1 MPAYTDP
8 ISGNA
13 SWSYDYTYDRR
24 DNLSQR
30 KDPRNV
36 TTTYVYDTFNRVQS
50 VSYSDGT
57 PTVTHYYDGQGLV
70 STPVNALG
78 KRTAVVNSVST
89 SRWPEFDAMGRSV
102 KSSQVTG
109 GITCTLTY
117 TYNLAGSLKSVTYP
131 SGKTVTSS
139 FDRLNRVTGLQ
150 RAGYSYAQAIKYEP
164 HGAVRS
170 TQLGNGLWEQSRYND
185 RQQLKQRGVG
195 TSDTSAVEVLNASH
209 CGTLLLD
216 FDYGTTN
223 NNGNLRTGKITIG
236 SHVFQQSYTY
246 DGINRLKTASESKA
260 GVATWSQTYQY
271 DQWGNRWVIAGADCA
286 PYSDLVPL
294 TPVSSGDYASPVTNR
309 LRSGSGYYTYDA
321 AGNITVDKNQW
332 TYAYD
337 AENRLK
343 SYSCGSNCG
352 ARRADAGY
360 AYDGEGRRV
369 RTVSGSTTTLFFY
382 DASGRLA
389 AEYLNGTLAKEYI
402 YLGDRLLAF
411 DPAGGTTTYLT
422 QDHLGSTR
430 LLTGA
435 GPTVIS
441 RHDYL
446 PFGDE
451 VDGSRYRAGIS
462 GYTVPASPG
471 PSRQKFTGK
480 ERDPESGLDFFGAR
494 YYSGP
499 HGRFTS
505 VDPKLT
511 GVPFPEHLVQPQS
524 WNMYA
529 YALNNPLKFVDPDGE
544 DVEVVVNF
552 QGNLTDEEKKKI
564 LESVKTY
571 LSKLDVGSVVVRQ
584 STDKDKRTW
593 GQFFTDLKPG
603 NTGYFKI
610 DATLEG
616 GISKPGEAKFGDL
629 LALREKDAG
638 AFIAKA
644 ADTIL
649 HEVIAHQLKVGDQFD
664 ALTFQEWSPASPMY
678 KKQQSSPYFLTRQR
692 TLIDHT
698 QRRAGDIHTPRPLY
712 KDDQTKTEQRL
723 KPIFRKYEKD

>member
-1 MPAYTDP
+1 M
-8 ISGNA
+8 
-13 SWSYDYTYDRR
+13 
-24 DNLSQR
+24 
-30 KDPRNV
+30 

-462 GYTVPASPG
+462 GYTIPASPG

-480 ERDPESGLDFFGAR
+480 ERDNESGLDYFGAR

-499 HGRFTS
+499 QGRFTS
-505 VDPKLT
+505 VDPYNPIVDSEDEEQFQAYLS
-511 GVPFPEHLVQPQS
+511 QPQN
-524 WNMYA
+524 WNRYTYA
-529 YALNNPLKFVDPDGE
+529 WNNPLKYYDPTGE
-544 DVEVVVNF
+544 AVELI
-552 QGNLTDEEKKKI
+552 GATDEERRKA
-564 LESVKTY
+564 LEAIKQGVGSEAGGKLYINEVTEGGKTRY
-571 LSKLDVGSVVVRQ
+571 FVGIQGDVGQFMKLSDSAHDLANIVLHPSVVEFAL
-584 STDKDKRTW
+584 TDRNLAQP
-593 GQFFTDLKPG
+593 GMDLG
-603 NTGYFKI
+603 GAGTFKI
-610 DATLEG
+610 GEDAGQNQNVRVLLNPEQIFSVADRRLRLTIG
-616 GISKPGEAKFGDL
+616 GAAKFERGAIRPLTIGIATQHEFGHAWGHIHGRLDWRSNSEAVAWENNAR
-629 LALREKDAG
+629 ALRYGPLGPRNA
-638 AFIAKA
+638 
-644 ADTIL
+644 
-649 HEVIAHQLKVGDQFD
+649 
-664 ALTFQEWSPASPMY
+664 
-678 KKQQSSPYFLTRQR
+678 
-692 TLIDHT
+692 
-698 QRRAGDIHTPRPLY
+698 RRRRD
-712 KDDQTKTEQRL
+712 
-723 KPIFRKYEKD
+723 